1 MSELKAWKFC
11 PECGC
16 REYIQENHLGE
27 HSRVCKGCGQ
37 EWWTD
42 INYWNTRPN
51 DAKWI
56 SVEDELPEEATHVLV
71 WFPLEVM
78 MASNR
83 NGKWEDSLDGMDL
96 EDEGIT
102 HWMPLPT
109 TP

>member
-27 HSRVCKGCGQ
+27 HSRVCKDCGQ

-51 DAKWI
+51 DAKKINIKEWVDDNCDI
-56 SVEDELPEEATHVLV
+56 WALDSHADVTELLEEFYA
-71 WFPLEVM
+71 EVCKQ
-78 MASNR
+78 S
-83 NGKWEDSLDGMDL
+83 S
-96 EDEGIT
+96 EGDK
-102 HWMPLPT
+102 
-109 TP
+109 